1 MTLLTLLRI
10 GWINITRDRV
20 VQAMLFLLPMM
31 FFSIFAAV
39 FGNQSDPTS
48 RIRVAV
54 VDEDQ
59 TEYSAGLIKALEAEG
74 GLRVRRTVSA
84 EFRAGPVAAEAPA
97 GGQPEPLL
105 DRAGAEA
112 LVRNGDVPVAV
123 IIPKGIG
130 ASNKFFS
137 EPGGAERPKISLL
150 ADVSDPIAPQVVSGL
165 LQKVAFTAAPRTMAV
180 EGLAAYAAKK
190 GISATYIPTPPKTLK
205 LQTYADNFR

>member
-31 FFSIFAAV
+31 FFSIFATV

-48 RIRVAV
+48 RIRIAV

-74 GLRVRRTVSA
+74 GLRVRRTASA
-84 EFRAGPVAAEAPA
+84 ELKAGPATAVAPA

-130 ASNKFFS
+130 SSNKFFT
-137 EPGGAERPKISLL
+137 EPGAPDRPKISLL

-180 EGLAAYAAKK
+180 EGLAM
-190 GISATYIPTPPKTLK
+190 
-205 LQTYADNFR
+205 FE